1 MQMQQASTQRLVI
14 RGMGYAL
21 PERRVSNADIVARMN
36 TTEQFIVER
45 TGVLFRHHLD
55 GDEGVSSL
63 MQPAAEKAIAAAGL
77 ALDDIDALIVNTLSP
92 DVHDPSQACLMQ
104 ARLGLRQVPAFDIRA
119 QCSGF
124 LYCLELAQ
132 SLLLTG
138 RYRHILVICG
148 EALSKRMDCSDAGR
162 NLAILLGDGAAAA
175 VVSLSADTDAGLQ
188 DLRLG
193 ADGSYFDLLK
203 TQKPGSAG
211 STSFLAEADLD
222 SAQHQFRMQGKPMFD
237 HASSTLARIA
247 RELLAAHQL
256 QVSDLHQVIC
266 HQPNLRILD
275 AVQQQLDIPTAKMPV
290 SVDQLG
296 NMASASLPLTLAL
309 QWPDLQPGQL
319 LLFLAYGSGATWG
332 AGLYQVQKP

>member
-1 MQMQQASTQRLVI
+1 MQQAAKEGRLVI

-21 PERRVSNADIVARMN
+21 PTQRVSNADIVARMN
-36 TTEQFIVER
+36 TTEEFIVER
-45 TGVLFRHHLD
+45 TGVLNRYHLNSND
-55 GDEGVSSL
+55 GVSSL
-63 MQPAAEKAIAAAGL
+63 MQPAAEQAVASAGL
-77 ALDDIDALIVNTLSP
+77 NMQDVDALIINTLSP

-104 ARLGLRQVPAFDIRA
+104 ARLGLRRIPAFDIRA

-132 SLLLTG
+132 AMLLTG
-138 RYRHILVICG
+138 RYRNILVICG
-148 EALSKRMDCSDAGR
+148 EALSKRMDCSDDGR

-175 VVSLSADTDAGLQ
+175 VVSLSTEANAGLQ

-193 ADGSYFDLLK
+193 ADGHYFDLLK

-211 STSFLAEADLD
+211 SGSFLANQDLTD
-222 SAQHQFRMQGKPMFD
+222 ARHQFRMQGKPMFD

-247 RELLAAHQL
+247 QELLADHQL
-256 QVSDLHQVIC
+256 QISDLHQVIC

-275 AVQQQLDIPTAKMPV
+275 AVQRQLDIPREKMPV

-309 QWPDLQPGQL
+309 QFPNLQPGQL
-319 LLFLAYGSGATWG
+319 VLFLAYGSGATWG
-332 AGLYQVQKP
+332 AGLYQVQKQ